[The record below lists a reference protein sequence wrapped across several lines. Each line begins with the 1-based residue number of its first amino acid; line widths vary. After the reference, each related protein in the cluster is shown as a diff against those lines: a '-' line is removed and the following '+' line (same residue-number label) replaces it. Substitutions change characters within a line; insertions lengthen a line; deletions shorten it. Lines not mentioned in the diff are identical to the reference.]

1 MQKEIDKQNDW
12 EKHWQTHKN
21 IIAKALDYQDFYTLD
36 DVYSKIRL
44 GNAFLWPGKESA
56 IITEFVVFPRKKLL
70 HILVIAGKYKEIEK
84 MFICIEDY
92 AKKLNIDRITGS
104 GRKGWFRKTKH
115 LGFKQEYLI
124 SKDL

>member
-44 GNAFLWPGKESA
+44 EMPFYGQ
-56 IITEFVVFPRKKLL
+56 
-70 HILVIAGKYKEIEK
+70 
-84 MFICIEDY
+84 
-92 AKKLNIDRITGS
+92 AKN
-104 GRKGWFRKTKH
+104 
-115 LGFKQEYLI
+115 QP
-124 SKDL
+124 